1 MKDIMIE
8 PYKKQPNY
16 LLTMSQATRVLGNKD
31 YRLVE
36 NLIRRGLLK
45 TYNIPG
51 SKRVLLKYHEV
62 MSLPKTDKQD

>member
-1 MKDIMIE
+1 MSEYFIE
-8 PYKKQPNY
+8 PFHKHPNY

-31 YRLVE
+31 YRFVE

>member
-1 MKDIMIE
+1 MKDLMIE

-16 LLTMSQATRVLGNKD
+16 LLTMSQSTRVLGNKD
-31 YRLVE
+31 YRFVE

-45 TYNIPG
+45 TYNISG

>member
-1 MKDIMIE
+1 
-8 PYKKQPNY
+8 
-16 LLTMSQATRVLGNKD
+16 MSQATRVLGNKD
-31 YRLVE
+31 YRFVE

-45 TYNIPG
+45 TYNISG